1 MAIYKTAINKP
12 ITTGL
17 IFIAVI
23 ILGLF
28 SLSKLPIDQM
38 PEMDP
43 PYVTVMTTYAGAN
56 ASEIETNITKIIE
69 NSLNSVDGL
78 KNITSNSRDN
88 ISVVT
93 LEFEWGS
100 DIDEALND
108 IRSYVDLIYDNL
120 PDGVSRP
127 MILKLNSSAM
137 PILIYGFTADESY
150 SGMDRIL
157 EDNVVNVLNR
167 IDGIGNITVSGAPER
182 YVYID
187 LDPKQMDAYGLS
199 LEAVGNAISVNNLD
213 LASGTVKM
221 GKEQYQM
228 RVKGEYVESSEIA
241 DIVVATTPTGKQIFV
256 RDLATV
262 RDTIKDLSLDE
273 KINGKDGG
281 RLIITKQTGA
291 NTVAIAR
298 QVQKEM
304 KNIQKTL
311 PPDFETTL
319 IRDGSEEIINAINGL
334 SDSIF
339 YALLFVVLVVLV
351 FLGNWRSTIII
362 ALTIPISLV
371 TSFIYLLIADS
382 SLNIISLASLTVAI
396 GMVVDDAIVVLE
408 NISKHI
414 ERGESPREAAI
425 CATNEVWTS
434 VIATTLVL
442 VAVFVPLTMLSGMA
456 GILFKELGW
465 IITIVVCVS
474 TVAAITLIPMLSSIM
489 LKEKPFFL
497 SKIAEEEAKRKK
509 ERKTLTFDKTIGRVF
524 NAIDAA
530 YANILRWCLK
540 HKLVTLLIA
549 LAIFIA
555 SMAPFASGK
564 IGMDFMKAQDDGAI
578 SLSAELQR
586 GTRIEE
592 TLKTA
597 RKMEA
602 DIKEILGDDVIVI
615 STSAGSNDDAGFAA
629 LFNSTTNN
637 KISMSIRCTK
647 KYDREKSIFD
657 MQEELR
663 KKLAE
668 YPELVNF
675 QVSQGGMMG
684 GSNNTLQVE
693 IYGYDFDQ
701 TTAFTQELKRRVE
714 QNVKGARD
722 TKVSRDEDR
731 AELKIVFDK
740 QKLALHGLNGS
751 TVAMYVRNRI
761 NGMTAGYLKEDGEEY
776 NIVVRLK
783 EEYRSSI
790 TDIEELSIPTATGG
804 IIKLK
809 ELATIQEYWCPP
821 TIERK
826 NRQRYLTLTIMPYQT
841 SLGELAEGVQ
851 HEIDQMNIPAGVHV
865 ALAGNYEDQQ
875 KTSKDMVTLALLIM
889 MLVYIV
895 MASQFESFSKPF
907 IIMFAIP
914 FALSGVVLALV
925 ITGENLNMVGML
937 GIILLIGIVVKNG
950 IVLVDYINLMRE
962 RGVPLGEAIA
972 LSGKS
977 RLRPVMMTAFTTI
990 LGMIPMATS
999 KSEGSE
1005 LWTTLGIVVIGG
1017 LTVSTLVT
1025 LIVVPVLYGIFNRK
1039 GEQDKQAKLRKKFVF
1054 MSIDL
1059 NDNEKENTSESTTS
1073 ENQPEQEVPSN
1084 NNLNESENEK
1094 HIDSI

>member
-17 IFIAVI
+17 IFVAVI
-23 ILGLF
+23 VLGLF
-28 SLSKLPIDQM
+28 SLTRLPIDQM

-56 ASEIETNITKIIE
+56 ASDIETNITKLVE

-93 LEFEWGS
+93 LEFEWGA

-108 IRSYVDLIYDNL
+108 IRSYVDLLFDNL

-137 PILIYGFTADESY
+137 PIMVYGFTAKESY
-150 SGMDRIL
+150 SGLDRIL
-157 EDNVVNVLNR
+157 EDNVVNELNR

-187 LDPKQMDAYGLS
+187 LDPKQLDAYGIS
-199 LEAVGNAISVNNLD
+199 LEQVGQAISANNLD

-241 DIVVATTPTGKQIFV
+241 DIAVTTTYTGRQVFV

-273 KINGKDGG
+273 KINRHDGA
-281 RLIITKQTGA
+281 RIIISKQTGA
-291 NTVAIAR
+291 NTVQIAR
-298 QVQKEM
+298 EVKAEM
-304 KNIQKTL
+304 ERIQKTL
-311 PPDFETTL
+311 PPDIETTL
-319 IRDGSEEIINAINGL
+319 IRDGSTDIVNAINGL
-334 SDSIF
+334 TESIF

-351 FLGNWRSTIII
+351 FLGNWRATVIIS
-362 ALTIPISLV
+362 LTIPISLV
-371 TSFIYLLIADS
+371 TSFIYLLLADS

-414 ERGESPREAAI
+414 DRGENPREAAI

-442 VAVFVPLTMLSGMA
+442 VAVFVPLTMLPGMM
-456 GILFKELGW
+456 GIFMKEMGW

-474 TVAAITLIPMLSSIM
+474 TTAAITLIPMLSSKM
-489 LKEKPFFL
+489 LKERPFFF
-497 SKIAEEEAKRKK
+497 KKEEEEAYNRKK
-509 ERKTLTFDKTIGRVF
+509 EHSFYNRTVIRAF
-524 NAIDAA
+524 NAIEAA
-530 YANILRWCLK
+530 YANLLRWCLR
-540 HKLVTLLIA
+540 HKRVTLLIA
-549 LAIFIA
+549 LAFFVVTLIPLFTG
-555 SMAPFASGK
+555 S
-564 IGMDFMKAQDDGAI
+564 IGMDFMKEQDNGQIAI
-578 SLSAELQR
+578 TAELQR

-597 RKMEA
+597 RQME
-602 DIKEILGDDVIVI
+602 DDVYRILGDEVIVV
-615 STSAGSNDDAGFAA
+615 STTAGSNDDAGFAA

-637 KISMSIRCTK
+637 KISMNIRTTK
-647 KYDREKSIFD
+647 KYDRDITIFQ
-657 MQEELR
+657 MQEQLR
-663 KKLAE
+663 QCFAE
-668 YPELVNF
+668 YPELVTY
-675 QVSQGGMMG
+675 QVNQGGMGMG
-684 GSNNTLQVE
+684 GQNSLSVE
-693 IYGYDFDQ
+693 IYGYDFDI
-701 TTAFTQELKRRVE
+701 TTNFTQQLKKRVE
-714 QNVKGARD
+714 QNVPGARD

-731 AELKIVFDK
+731 AELKITFDK

-751 TVAMYVRNRI
+751 TVALYVRNRV
-761 NGMTAGYLKEDGEEY
+761 NGMSAGFLKEDGEEY
-776 NIVVRLK
+776 NIVVRLR

-790 TDIEELSIPTATGG
+790 SDIEQLSIPTPTGK
-804 IIKLK
+804 IIKLE
-809 ELATIQEYWCPP
+809 ELAKVEEYWCPP

-826 NRQRYLTLTIMPYQT
+826 NRQRYLTLTVMPYNT
-841 SLGELAEGVQ
+841 SLQELAQSVQ
-851 HEIDQMNIPAGVHV
+851 HELDQMEIPSDVHV
-865 ALAGNYEDQQ
+865 ALAGNYKDQQ
-875 KTSKDMVTLALLIM
+875 DSTRDMMMLGMLIL

-907 IIMFAIP
+907 IIMFSIP
-914 FALSGVVLALV
+914 FAISGVVLMMFF
-925 ITGENLNMVGML
+925 TGNNIDMVGLL
-937 GIILLIGIVVKNG
+937 GLILLIGIVVKNG

-962 RGVPLGEAIA
+962 RGIALNEAIA
-972 LSGKS
+972 LSGQS
-977 RLRPVMMTAFTTI
+977 RLRPVLMTAFTTI

-999 KSEGSE
+999 TSEGSE
-1005 LWTTLGIVVIGG
+1005 IWTTMGLVVIGG
-1017 LTVSTLVT
+1017 LTVSTFVT
-1025 LIVVPVLYGIFNRK
+1025 LIVVPVLYGVFNRRGDIEK
-1039 GEQDKQAKLRKKFVF
+1039 KERERRKFVF
-1054 MSIDL
+1054 MNI
-1059 NDNEKENTSESTTS
+1059 
-1073 ENQPEQEVPSN
+1073 
-1084 NNLNESENEK
+1084 NLNEE
-1094 HIDSI
+1094 

>member
-17 IFIAVI
+17 IFVAVI
-23 ILGLF
+23 VLGLF
-28 SLSKLPIDQM
+28 SLSRLPIDQM

-56 ASEIETNITKIIE
+56 ASEIETNITKLVE

-78 KNITSNSRDN
+78 KNITSTSKDN
-88 ISVVT
+88 ISVVS

-108 IRSYVDLIYDNL
+108 IRSYVDLLYDNL

-137 PILIYGFTADESY
+137 PIMVYGITADESY
-150 SGMDRIL
+150 PGLDRIL
-157 EDNVVNVLNR
+157 EDNVTNVLNR
-167 IDGIGNITVSGAPER
+167 VDGIGNITVSGAPER

-187 LDPKQMDAYGLS
+187 LDPKQLDAYGIP
-199 LEAVGNAISVNNLD
+199 LELVGQAISGNNLD

-241 DIVVATTPTGKQIFV
+241 DIVVTTTMTGKQVFV

-273 KINGKDGG
+273 KINGKDGA

-291 NTVAIAR
+291 NTVAITREVRALLDD
-298 QVQKEM
+298 
-304 KNIQKTL
+304 IQKTL
-311 PPDFETTL
+311 PPDIKITN
-319 IRDGSEEIINAINGL
+319 IRDSSEEIVNAINGL
-334 SDSIF
+334 TESIF

-351 FLGNWRSTIII
+351 FLGNWRSTVII

-371 TSFIYLLIADS
+371 TSFIYLLLADS

-408 NISKHI
+408 NITKHI
-414 ERGESPREAAI
+414 ERGENPREAAI

-442 VAVFVPLTMLSGMA
+442 VAVFVPLTMLPGMM
-456 GILFKELGW
+456 GIFMKELGW
-465 IITIVVCVS
+465 IVTIVVCVS
-474 TVAAITLIPMLSSIM
+474 TTAAITLIPMLSSKM
-489 LKEKPFFL
+489 LKERPFFF
-497 SKIAEEEAKRKK
+497 KK
-509 ERKTLTFDKTIGRVF
+509 EDQETYERKQERRLWNRTFNHAF
-524 NAIDAA
+524 NAVEAW
-530 YANILRWCLK
+530 YANVLRWCLG
-540 HKLVTLLIA
+540 HKRVTLL
-549 LAIFIA
+549 LAFAFFVVSLIPIF
-555 SMAPFASGK
+555 MGK
-564 IGMDFMKAQDDGAI
+564 VGMDFMKEQDNGRMSI
-578 SLSAELQR
+578 SAELQR

-597 RKMEA
+597 RQMEE
-602 DIKEILGDDVIVI
+602 DVYRLLGDDVLGI
-615 STSAGSNDDAGFAA
+615 STSAGSNDDAGMAA

-637 KISMSIRCTK
+637 KISMTVRCTK
-647 KYDREKSIFD
+647 KYERDRTIFE
-657 MQEELR
+657 MQEILR
-663 KKLAE
+663 KCFAE
-668 YPELVNF
+668 YPEIVTYQVN
-675 QVSQGGMMG
+675 QGGGMGG
-684 GSNNTLQVE
+684 GSNNSLSVE

-701 TTAFTQELKRRVE
+701 TTAFTQELKYRVE

-731 AELKIVFDK
+731 AELKITFDK

-751 TVAMYVRNRI
+751 TVALYVRNRV
-761 NGMTAGYLKEDGEEY
+761 NGMAAGFLKEDGEEY

-790 TDIEELSIPTATGG
+790 TDIEQLSIPTATGQ

-809 ELATIQEYWCPP
+809 ELAKVEEYWCPP

-826 NRQRYLTLTIMPYQT
+826 NRQRYLTLTVMPYKT
-841 SLGELAEGVQ
+841 SLRDLAMGVQ
-851 HEIDQMNIPAGVHV
+851 HELDQMNIPAEIHV
-865 ALAGNYEDQQ
+865 ALAGNYKDQQ
-875 KTSKDMVTLALLIM
+875 DSTRDMMMLGALIL

-907 IIMFAIP
+907 IIMFSIP
-914 FALSGVVLALV
+914 FAISGVALMMFF
-925 ITGENLNMVGML
+925 TGQNIDMIGML
-937 GIILLIGIVVKNG
+937 GLVLLIGIVVKNG

-962 RGVPLGEAIA
+962 RGIALYEAIA
-972 LSGKS
+972 LSGQS
-977 RLRPVMMTAFTTI
+977 RLRPVLMTAFTTI

-999 KSEGSE
+999 TSEGSE
-1005 LWTTLGIVVIGG
+1005 MWTTMGLVVIGG
-1017 LTVSTLVT
+1017 LTVSTFVT
-1025 LIVVPVLYGIFNRK
+1025 LIVVPVLYGIFNRR
-1039 GEQDKQAKLRKKFVF
+1039 GEVEKKERERKKFVF
-1054 MSIDL
+1054 MNIDL
-1059 NDNEKENTSESTTS
+1059 NEK
-1073 ENQPEQEVPSN
+1073 
-1084 NNLNESENEK
+1084 
-1094 HIDSI
+1094 

>member
-17 IFIAVI
+17 VFVAVI
-23 ILGLF
+23 VLGLF
-28 SLSKLPIDQM
+28 SLTRLPIDQM

-56 ASEIETNITKIIE
+56 ASDIETNITKIVE

-78 KNITSNSRDN
+78 KNITSTSKDN

-100 DIDEALND
+100 NLDEALND
-108 IRSYVDLIYDNL
+108 IRSYVDLLYDNL

-137 PILIYGFTADESY
+137 PIMVYGFTAKESY
-150 SGMDRIL
+150 SGLDRIM
-157 EDNVVNVLNR
+157 EDNVVNELNR
-167 IDGIGNITVSGAPER
+167 IDGIGNITVSGAPQR

-187 LDPKQMDAYGLS
+187 LDPKQLDAYGLS
-199 LEAVGNAISVNNLD
+199 LEVVGNAISANNLD

-241 DIVVATTPTGKQIFV
+241 DIVVATMPNGRQVFV

-273 KINGKDGG
+273 KINSKDGA
-281 RLIITKQTGA
+281 RLIISKQTGA
-291 NTVAIAR
+291 NTVQIANEVR
-298 QVQKEM
+298 AEM
-304 KNIQKTL
+304 ERIQKTL
-311 PPDFETTL
+311 PPDIEITN
-319 IRDGSEEIINAINGL
+319 IRDGSEEIVNAINGL
-334 SDSIF
+334 TESIF
-339 YALLFVVLVVLV
+339 YALLFVILVVLV
-351 FLGNWRSTIII
+351 FLGNWRSTLVI

-371 TSFIYLLIADS
+371 TAFIYLLLADS

-408 NISKHI
+408 NITKHI
-414 ERGESPREAAI
+414 ERGENPREAAI

-442 VAVFVPLTMLSGMA
+442 VAVFVPLTMLPGMM
-456 GILFKELGW
+456 GIFMKELGW
-465 IITIVVCVS
+465 IVTIVVCVS
-474 TVAAITLIPMLSSIM
+474 TTAAITLIPMLSSKI

-497 SKIAEEEAKRKK
+497 TQEAREEA
-509 ERKTLTFDKTIGRVF
+509 ERKQAAKKITFEKTFGRMF
-524 NAIDAA
+524 NAIEAG
-530 YANILRWCLK
+530 YANLLRWCLG
-540 HKLVTLLIA
+540 HKRITLLLALAFFIVTLLPV
-549 LAIFIA
+549 
-555 SMAPFASGK
+555 MTGK
-564 IGMDFMKAQDDGAI
+564 IGMDFMKEQDNGRI
-578 SLSAELQR
+578 SVTAELQR

-597 RKMEA
+597 RHMEE
-602 DIKEILGDDVIVI
+602 DIRRILGDDVVAI

-637 KISMSIRCTK
+637 KISMTVRCTK
-647 KYDREKSIFD
+647 KYDRDITIFQ
-657 MQEELR
+657 MQEMLR
-663 KKLAE
+663 QCFAE
-668 YPELVNF
+668 YPEIVTYQVN
-675 QVSQGGMMG
+675 QGGGMGG
-684 GSNNTLQVE
+684 GSNNSLSVE

-701 TTAFTQELKRRVE
+701 TTRFTQELKKRVE
-714 QNVKGARD
+714 QNVPGARD

-731 AELKIVFDK
+731 AELKISFDK

-751 TVAMYVRNRI
+751 TVAMYVRNRV
-761 NGMTAGYLKEDGEEY
+761 NGMAAGYLKEDGNEY
-776 NIVVRLK
+776 NIVVRLR

-790 TDIEELSIPTATGG
+790 SDIEQLSIPTATGQ
-804 IIKLK
+804 IIKLS
-809 ELATIQEYWCPP
+809 ELGTVEEYWCPP

-826 NRQRYLTLTIMPYQT
+826 NRQRYLTLTVMPYNT
-841 SLGELAEGVQ
+841 SLQELAQNVQ
-851 HEIDQMNIPAGVHV
+851 KEIDLMAIPADIHV
-865 ALAGNYEDQQ
+865 DLAGNYKDQQ
-875 KTSKDMVTLALLIM
+875 DSSRDMLLLGVLIL

-907 IIMFAIP
+907 IIMFSIP
-914 FALSGVVLALV
+914 FAISGVVLMMFFTGQNLDMIGAL
-925 ITGENLNMVGML
+925 GL
-937 GIILLIGIVVKNG
+937 ILLVGIVVKNG

-962 RGVPLGEAIA
+962 RDVPLYEAIA
-972 LSGKS
+972 LSGQS

-999 KSEGSE
+999 TSEGSE
-1005 LWTTLGIVVIGG
+1005 MWTTMGLVVIGG
-1017 LTVSTLVT
+1017 LTVSTFVT
-1025 LIVVPVLYGIFNRK
+1025 LLVVPTLYGVFNRRGDIEK
-1039 GEQDKQAKLRKKFVF
+1039 KEKERRKFVF
-1054 MSIDL
+1054 MNIKLD
-1059 NDNEKENTSESTTS
+1059 
-1073 ENQPEQEVPSN
+1073 
-1084 NNLNESENEK
+1084 
-1094 HIDSI
+1094 

>member
-17 IFIAVI
+17 IFVAVI
-23 ILGLF
+23 VLGLF
-28 SLSKLPIDQM
+28 SLTRLPIDQM

-56 ASEIETNITKIIE
+56 ASDIETNITKLVE

-93 LEFEWGS
+93 LEFEWGA

-108 IRSYVDLIYDNL
+108 IRSYVDLLFDNL

-137 PILIYGFTADESY
+137 PIMVYGFTAKESY
-150 SGMDRIL
+150 SGLDRIL
-157 EDNVVNVLNR
+157 EDNVVNELNR

-187 LDPKQMDAYGLS
+187 LDPKQLDAYGIS
-199 LEAVGNAISVNNLD
+199 LEQVGQAISANNLD

-241 DIVVATTPTGKQIFV
+241 DIAVTTTYTGRQVFV

-273 KINGKDGG
+273 KINRHDGA
-281 RLIITKQTGA
+281 RIIISKQTGA
-291 NTVAIAR
+291 NTVQIAR
-298 QVQKEM
+298 EVKAEM
-304 KNIQKTL
+304 ERIQKTL
-311 PPDFETTL
+311 PPDIETTL
-319 IRDGSEEIINAINGL
+319 IRDGSSDIVNAINGL
-334 SDSIF
+334 TESIF

-351 FLGNWRSTIII
+351 FLGNWRATVII

-371 TSFIYLLIADS
+371 TSFIYLLLADS

-414 ERGESPREAAI
+414 DRGENPREAAI

-442 VAVFVPLTMLSGMA
+442 VAVFVPLTMLPGMM
-456 GILFKELGW
+456 GIFMKEMGW

-474 TVAAITLIPMLSSIM
+474 TTAAITLIPMLSSKM
-489 LKEKPFFL
+489 LKERPFFF
-497 SKIAEEEAKRKK
+497 KKEEEEAYQQKK
-509 ERKTLTFDKTIGRVF
+509 EHSLYNRTVIRAF
-524 NAIDAA
+524 NAIDGA
-530 YANILRWCLK
+530 YANLLRWCLR
-540 HKLVTLLIA
+540 HKRVTLLIA
-549 LAIFIA
+549 LAFFVVTLLP
-555 SMAPFASGK
+555 MFMGK
-564 IGMDFMKAQDDGAI
+564 IGMDFMKEQDNGQI
-578 SLSAELQR
+578 SITAELQR

-597 RKMEA
+597 RQME
-602 DIKEILGDDVIVI
+602 DDVYRILGDEVIVV
-615 STSAGSNDDAGFAA
+615 STTAGSNDDAGFAA

-637 KISMSIRCTK
+637 KISMTIRTTK
-647 KYDREKSIFD
+647 KYDRDITIFQ
-657 MQEELR
+657 MQEQLR
-663 KKLAE
+663 QCFAE
-668 YPELVNF
+668 YPELVNY
-675 QVSQGGMMG
+675 QVSQGGMGMG
-684 GSNNTLQVE
+684 GQNSLSVE
-693 IYGYDFDQ
+693 IYGYDFDI
-701 TTAFTQELKRRVE
+701 TTNFTQQLKKRVE
-714 QNVKGARD
+714 QNVPGARD

-731 AELKIVFDK
+731 AELKITFDK

-751 TVAMYVRNRI
+751 TVALYVRNRV
-761 NGMTAGYLKEDGEEY
+761 NGMSAGFLKEDGEEY
-776 NIVVRLK
+776 NIVVRLR

-790 TDIEELSIPTATGG
+790 SDIEQLSIPTPTGK
-804 IIKLK
+804 IIKLE
-809 ELATIQEYWCPP
+809 ELAKVEEYWCPP

-826 NRQRYLTLTIMPYQT
+826 NRQRYLTLTVMPYNT
-841 SLGELAEGVQ
+841 SLQELAQSVQ
-851 HEIDQMNIPAGVHV
+851 HELDQMEIPSDVHV
-865 ALAGNYEDQQ
+865 ALAGNYKDQQ
-875 KTSKDMVTLALLIM
+875 DSTRDMMMLGMLIL

-907 IIMFAIP
+907 IIMFSIP
-914 FALSGVVLALV
+914 FAISGVVLMMFF
-925 ITGENLNMVGML
+925 TGNNIDMVGLL
-937 GIILLIGIVVKNG
+937 GLILLIGIVVKNG

-962 RGVPLGEAIA
+962 RGIALNEAIA
-972 LSGKS
+972 LSGQS
-977 RLRPVMMTAFTTI
+977 RLRPVLMTAFTTI

-999 KSEGSE
+999 TSEGSE
-1005 LWTTLGIVVIGG
+1005 IWTTMGLVVIGG
-1017 LTVSTLVT
+1017 LTVSTFVT
-1025 LIVVPVLYGIFNRK
+1025 LIVVPVLYGVFNRRGDIEK
-1039 GEQDKQAKLRKKFVF
+1039 KERERRKFVF
-1054 MSIDL
+1054 MNI
-1059 NDNEKENTSESTTS
+1059 
-1073 ENQPEQEVPSN
+1073 
-1084 NNLNESENEK
+1084 NLNEE
-1094 HIDSI
+1094 

>member
-17 IFIAVI
+17 VFVAVI
-23 ILGLF
+23 VLGLF
-28 SLSKLPIDQM
+28 SLSRLPIDQM

-56 ASEIETNITKIIE
+56 ASEIETNITKLVE

-88 ISVVT
+88 ISVVS

-108 IRSYVDLIYDNL
+108 IRSYVDLLYDNL

-137 PILIYGFTADESY
+137 PIMVYGFTAEESY
-150 SGMDRIL
+150 SGLDRIL

-167 IDGIGNITVSGAPER
+167 VDGIGNITVSGAPER

-187 LDPKQMDAYGLS
+187 LDPKQLDAYGIP
-199 LEAVGNAISVNNLD
+199 LELVGNAISANNLD

-241 DIVVATTPTGKQIFV
+241 DIVVTTTYTGKQIFV

-273 KINGKDGG
+273 KINGHDGA

-298 QVQKEM
+298 EVRAEM
-304 KNIQKTL
+304 EHIMKTM
-311 PPDFETTL
+311 PPDIKVTN
-319 IRDGSEEIINAINGL
+319 IRDGSEEIVNAINGL
-334 SDSIF
+334 TESIF
-339 YALLFVVLVVLV
+339 YALLFVVLVVLL
-351 FLGNWRSTIII
+351 FLGNWRSTVII

-371 TSFIYLLIADS
+371 TSFIYLLLVGS

-408 NISKHI
+408 NITKHI
-414 ERGESPREAAI
+414 ERGENPREAAI

-442 VAVFVPLTMLSGMA
+442 VAVFVPLTMLPGMM
-456 GILFKELGW
+456 GIFMKELGW
-465 IITIVVCVS
+465 IVTIVVCVS
-474 TVAAITLIPMLSSIM
+474 TTAAITLIPMLSSRI
-489 LKEKPFFL
+489 LKERPFFF
-497 SKIAEEEAKRKK
+497 KKEDEEAYNRKR
-509 ERKTLTFDKTIGRVF
+509 EHNLYNRTVARAF
-524 NAIDAA
+524 NTVDRA
-530 YANILRWCLK
+530 YANLLRWCLR
-540 HKLVTLLIA
+540 HKRVTLLIA
-549 LAIFIA
+549 LAFFVV
-555 SMAPFASGK
+555 SLLPFLSGK
-564 IGMDFMKAQDDGAI
+564 IGMDFMKEQDNGRI
-578 SLSAELQR
+578 SISAELQR

-597 RKMEA
+597 RRMED
-602 DIKEILGDDVIVI
+602 DIYRILGDDVIVVA
-615 STSAGSNDDAGFAA
+615 TSAGSNDDAGVSA

-637 KISMSIRCTK
+637 KISISVRCTK
-647 KYDREKSIFD
+647 KYEREKTIFQ

-663 KKLAE
+663 RCYAE

-675 QVSQGGMMG
+675 QVNQGGGMGG
-684 GSNNTLQVE
+684 GSNNSLSVE

-701 TTAFTQELKRRVE
+701 TTAFTNELKRRVE
-714 QNVKGARD
+714 ENVRGARD
-722 TKVSRDEDR
+722 TKISRDEDR
-731 AELKIVFDK
+731 AELKITLDK
-740 QKLALHGLNGS
+740 QKLALHGLNES
-751 TVAMYVRNRI
+751 TVALYVRNRV
-761 NGMTAGYLKEDGEEY
+761 NGMLAGYLKEDGEEY
-776 NIVVRLK
+776 NIVVRLR
-783 EEYRSSI
+783 EEYRDAIS
-790 TDIEELSIPTATGG
+790 DIEQLSIPTATGG
-804 IIKLK
+804 IVKLE
-809 ELATIQEYWCPP
+809 ELAKVEEYWCPP

-826 NRQRYLTLTIMPYQT
+826 NRQRYLTLTVMPYKT
-841 SLGELAEGVQ
+841 SLQELAMGVQ
-851 HEIDQMNIPAGVHV
+851 NELDQMNIPSEIHV
-865 ALAGNYEDQQ
+865 ALAGNYKDQQ
-875 KTSKDMVTLALLIM
+875 DSTRDMMMLGALIL

-907 IIMFAIP
+907 IIMFSIP
-914 FALSGVVLALV
+914 FAISGVSLMMFFTGQNIDMIGLLGLV
-925 ITGENLNMVGML
+925 
-937 GIILLIGIVVKNG
+937 LLIGIVVKNG

-962 RGVPLGEAIA
+962 RGIALNEAIA
-972 LSGKS
+972 ISGQS
-977 RLRPVMMTAFTTI
+977 RIRPVLMTAFTTI

-999 KSEGSE
+999 TSEGSE
-1005 LWTTLGIVVIGG
+1005 MWTTMGLVVIGG
-1017 LTVSTLVT
+1017 LTVSTFVT
-1025 LIVVPVLYGIFNRK
+1025 LIVVPVLYGVFNRRGDIEK
-1039 GEQDKQAKLRKKFVF
+1039 KEKERKKFVF
-1054 MSIDL
+1054 MKINLD
-1059 NDNEKENTSESTTS
+1059 
-1073 ENQPEQEVPSN
+1073 EQ
-1084 NNLNESENEK
+1084 
-1094 HIDSI
+1094 

>member
-17 IFIAVI
+17 VFVAVI

-28 SLSKLPIDQM
+28 SLTRLPIDQM

-78 KNITSNSRDN
+78 KNITSTSKDN

-93 LEFEWGS
+93 LEFEWGEN
-100 DIDEALND
+100 IDEALND
-108 IRSYVDLIYDNL
+108 IRSYVDLLYDNL

-137 PILIYGFTADESY
+137 PILIYGFTAKESY
-150 SGMDRIL
+150 SGLDRIL
-157 EDNVVNVLNR
+157 EDNVTNVLNR

-182 YVYID
+182 YIYID
-187 LDPKQMDAYGLS
+187 LDPKQIDAYGLS
-199 LEAVGNAISVNNLD
+199 LEAVGNAISANNLD

-241 DIVVATTPTGKQIFV
+241 NIVVATTPTGKQIFV

-273 KINGKDGG
+273 KINAQEGA

-291 NTVAIAR
+291 NTVQIANEVR
-298 QVQKEM
+298 AKMAE
-304 KNIQKTL
+304 IQKTL
-311 PPDFETTL
+311 PPDIETTL
-319 IRDGSEEIINAINGL
+319 IRDGSEEIVNAINGL
-334 SDSIF
+334 SESIF
-339 YALLFVVLVVLV
+339 YALLFVILIVLI
-351 FLGNWRSTIII
+351 FLGNWRSTVIIG
-362 ALTIPISLV
+362 LTIPISLV

-408 NISKHI
+408 NITKHI
-414 ERGESPREAAI
+414 ERGENPREAAI

-442 VAVFVPLTMLSGMA
+442 VAVFVPLTMLPGMM
-456 GILFKELGW
+456 GIFMKELGW
-465 IITIVVCVS
+465 IVTIVVCVS
-474 TVAAITLIPMLSSIM
+474 TTAAITLIPMLSSKM
-489 LKEKPFFL
+489 LRERPFFF
-497 SKIAEEEAKRKK
+497 KKEDEEEY
-509 ERKTLTFDKTIGRVF
+509 ERKRERKLYNRTISRAF
-524 NAIDAA
+524 NAIDDA
-530 YANILRWCLK
+530 YSNLLRWCLR
-540 HKLVTLLIA
+540 HKRITLLIA
-549 LAIFIA
+549 LAFFIV
-555 SMAPFASGK
+555 SIIPMATGK
-564 IGMDFMKAQDDGAI
+564 IGMDFMKEQDNGSI
-578 SLSAELQR
+578 SVSAELQR

-597 RKMEA
+597 RKMEE
-602 DIKEILGDDVIVI
+602 DIYRILGEDVLVV

-637 KISMSIRCTK
+637 KISMTVRCTK
-647 KYDREKSIFD
+647 KYDRDRTIFQ
-657 MQEELR
+657 MQEQLR
-663 KKLAE
+663 RCFAE
-668 YPELVNF
+668 YPEIVTYQVN
-675 QVSQGGMMG
+675 QGGMMG
-684 GSNNTLQVE
+684 SGSNNSLSIEV
-693 IYGYDFDQ
+693 YGYDFDQ
-701 TTAFTQELKRRVE
+701 TTAFTQDLRRRITD
-714 QNVKGARD
+714 NVKGARD
-722 TKVSRDEDR
+722 TKISRDEDR
-731 AELKIVFDK
+731 AELKIEFDK

-751 TVAMYVRNRI
+751 TVALYVRNRV
-761 NGMTAGYLKEDGEEY
+761 NGLAAGYLKEDGEEY

-790 TDIEELSIPTATGG
+790 SDIEELSIPTVTGKV
-804 IIKLK
+804 IKLK
-809 ELATIQEYWCPP
+809 EVASISEYWCPP

-826 NRQRYLTLTIMPYQT
+826 NRQRYLTLTVMPYNT
-841 SLGELAEGVQ
+841 SLQELAQSVQ
-851 HEIDQMNIPAGVHV
+851 KELDQMEIPSEIHV
-865 ALAGNYEDQQ
+865 DLAGNYKDQQ
-875 KTSKDMVTLALLIM
+875 DSSRDMLLLGILIII
-889 MLVYIV
+889 LVYIV

-907 IIMFAIP
+907 IIMFSIP
-914 FALSGVVLALV
+914 FALSGVILMMLFTGQNLDMIGAL
-925 ITGENLNMVGML
+925 GL
-937 GIILLIGIVVKNG
+937 ILLIGIVVKNG

-962 RGVPLGEAIA
+962 RGIDLYEAIA

-977 RLRPVMMTAFTTI
+977 RLRPVLMTAFTTI

-999 KSEGSE
+999 NSEGSE
-1005 LWTTLGIVVIGG
+1005 MWTTMGLVVIGG
-1017 LTVSTLVT
+1017 LTVSTFVT

-1039 GEQDKQAKLRKKFVF
+1039 GEIEKKEKERKKFIF
-1054 MSIDL
+1054 MNINLD
-1059 NDNEKENTSESTTS
+1059 
-1073 ENQPEQEVPSN
+1073 EQ
-1084 NNLNESENEK
+1084 
-1094 HIDSI
+1094 

>member
-17 IFIAVI
+17 IFVAVI
-23 ILGLF
+23 VLGLF
-28 SLSKLPIDQM
+28 SLTRLPIDQM

-56 ASEIETNITKIIE
+56 ASDIETNITKLVE

-93 LEFEWGS
+93 LEFEWGA

-108 IRSYVDLIYDNL
+108 IRSYVDLLFDNL

-137 PILIYGFTADESY
+137 PIMVYGFTAKESY
-150 SGMDRIL
+150 SGLDRIL
-157 EDNVVNVLNR
+157 EDNVVNELNR

-187 LDPKQMDAYGLS
+187 LDPKQLDAYGIS
-199 LEAVGNAISVNNLD
+199 LEQVGQAISANNLD

-241 DIVVATTPTGKQIFV
+241 DIAVTTTYTGRQVFV

-273 KINGKDGG
+273 KINRHDGA
-281 RLIITKQTGA
+281 RIIISKQTGA
-291 NTVAIAR
+291 NTVQIAR
-298 QVQKEM
+298 EVKAEM
-304 KNIQKTL
+304 ERIQKTL
-311 PPDFETTL
+311 PPDIETTL
-319 IRDGSEEIINAINGL
+319 IRDGSTDIVNAINGL
-334 SDSIF
+334 TESIF

-351 FLGNWRSTIII
+351 FLGNWRATVII

-371 TSFIYLLIADS
+371 TSFIYLLLADS

-414 ERGESPREAAI
+414 NRGENPREAAI

-442 VAVFVPLTMLSGMA
+442 VAVFVPLTMLPGMM
-456 GILFKELGW
+456 GIFMKEMGW

-474 TVAAITLIPMLSSIM
+474 TTAAITLIPMLSSKM
-489 LKEKPFFL
+489 LKERPFFF
-497 SKIAEEEAKRKK
+497 KKEDEEAYQQKK
-509 ERKTLTFDKTIGRVF
+509 ERSFYNRTVIRAF
-524 NAIDAA
+524 NAIDGA
-530 YANILRWCLK
+530 YANLLRWCLR
-540 HKLVTLLIA
+540 HKRVTLLIA
-549 LAIFIA
+549 LAFFVVTLIPLFTG
-555 SMAPFASGK
+555 S
-564 IGMDFMKAQDDGAI
+564 IGMDFMKEQDNGQI
-578 SLSAELQR
+578 SITAELQR

-597 RKMEA
+597 RQME
-602 DIKEILGDDVIVI
+602 DDVYRILGDEVIVV
-615 STSAGSNDDAGFAA
+615 STTAGSNDDAGFAA

-637 KISMSIRCTK
+637 KISMNIRTTK
-647 KYDREKSIFD
+647 KYDRDITIFQ
-657 MQEELR
+657 MQEQLR
-663 KKLAE
+663 QCFAE
-668 YPELVNF
+668 YPELVNY
-675 QVSQGGMMG
+675 QVNQGGMGMG
-684 GSNNTLQVE
+684 GQNSLSVE
-693 IYGYDFDQ
+693 IYGYDFDI
-701 TTAFTQELKRRVE
+701 TTNFTQQLKKRVE
-714 QNVKGARD
+714 QNVPGARD

-731 AELKIVFDK
+731 AELKITFDK

-751 TVAMYVRNRI
+751 TVALYVRNRV
-761 NGMTAGYLKEDGEEY
+761 NGMSAGFLKEDGEEY
-776 NIVVRLK
+776 NIVVRLR

-790 TDIEELSIPTATGG
+790 SDIEQLSIPTPTGK
-804 IIKLK
+804 IIKLE
-809 ELATIQEYWCPP
+809 ELAKVEEYWCPP

-826 NRQRYLTLTIMPYQT
+826 NRQRYLTLTVMPYNT
-841 SLGELAEGVQ
+841 SLQELAQSVQ
-851 HEIDQMNIPAGVHV
+851 HELDQMEIPSDVHV
-865 ALAGNYEDQQ
+865 ALAGNYKDQQ
-875 KTSKDMVTLALLIM
+875 DSTRDMMMLGMLIL

-907 IIMFAIP
+907 IIMFSIP
-914 FALSGVVLALV
+914 FAISGVVLMMFF
-925 ITGENLNMVGML
+925 TGNNIDMVGLL
-937 GIILLIGIVVKNG
+937 GLILLIGIVVKNG

-962 RGVPLGEAIA
+962 RGIALNEAIA
-972 LSGKS
+972 LSGQS
-977 RLRPVMMTAFTTI
+977 RLRPVLMTAFTTI

-999 KSEGSE
+999 TSEGSE
-1005 LWTTLGIVVIGG
+1005 IWTTMGLVVIGG
-1017 LTVSTLVT
+1017 LTVSTFVT
-1025 LIVVPVLYGIFNRK
+1025 LIVVPVLYGVFNRRGDIEK
-1039 GEQDKQAKLRKKFVF
+1039 KERERRKFVF
-1054 MSIDL
+1054 MNI
-1059 NDNEKENTSESTTS
+1059 
-1073 ENQPEQEVPSN
+1073 
-1084 NNLNESENEK
+1084 NLNEE
-1094 HIDSI
+1094 

>member
-17 IFIAVI
+17 IFVAVI
-23 ILGLF
+23 VLGLF
-28 SLSKLPIDQM
+28 SLTRLPIDQM

-56 ASEIETNITKIIE
+56 ASDIETNITKLVE

-93 LEFEWGS
+93 LEFEWGA

-108 IRSYVDLIYDNL
+108 IRSYVDLLFDNL

-137 PILIYGFTADESY
+137 PIMVYGFTAKESY
-150 SGMDRIL
+150 SGLDRIL
-157 EDNVVNVLNR
+157 EDNVVNELNR

-187 LDPKQMDAYGLS
+187 LDPKQLDAYGIS
-199 LEAVGNAISVNNLD
+199 LEQVGQAISANNLD

-241 DIVVATTPTGKQIFV
+241 DIAVTTTYTGRQVFV

-273 KINGKDGG
+273 KINRHDGA
-281 RLIITKQTGA
+281 RIIISKQTGA
-291 NTVAIAR
+291 NTVQIAR
-298 QVQKEM
+298 EVKAEM
-304 KNIQKTL
+304 ERIQKTL
-311 PPDFETTL
+311 PPDIETTL
-319 IRDGSEEIINAINGL
+319 IRDGSTDIVNAINGL
-334 SDSIF
+334 TESIF

-351 FLGNWRSTIII
+351 FLGNWRATVIIS
-362 ALTIPISLV
+362 LTIPISLV
-371 TSFIYLLIADS
+371 TSFIYLLLADS

-414 ERGESPREAAI
+414 DRGENPREAAI

-442 VAVFVPLTMLSGMA
+442 VAVFVPLTMLPGMM
-456 GILFKELGW
+456 GIFMKEMGW

-474 TVAAITLIPMLSSIM
+474 TTAAITLIPMLSSKM
-489 LKEKPFFL
+489 LKERPFFF
-497 SKIAEEEAKRKK
+497 KKEEEEAYNRKK
-509 ERKTLTFDKTIGRVF
+509 ERSFYNRTVIRAF
-524 NAIDAA
+524 NAIDGA
-530 YANILRWCLK
+530 YANLLRWCLR
-540 HKLVTLLIA
+540 HKRVTLLIA
-549 LAIFIA
+549 LAFFVVTLIPLFTG
-555 SMAPFASGK
+555 S
-564 IGMDFMKAQDDGAI
+564 IGMDFMKEQDNGQI
-578 SLSAELQR
+578 SITAELQR

-597 RKMEA
+597 RQME
-602 DIKEILGDDVIVI
+602 DDVYRILGDEVIVV
-615 STSAGSNDDAGFAA
+615 STTAGSNDDAGFAA

-637 KISMSIRCTK
+637 KISMNIRTTK
-647 KYDREKSIFD
+647 KYDRDITIFQ
-657 MQEELR
+657 MQEQLR
-663 KKLAE
+663 QCFAE
-668 YPELVNF
+668 YPELVNY
-675 QVSQGGMMG
+675 QVSQGGMGMG
-684 GSNNTLQVE
+684 GQNSLSVE
-693 IYGYDFDQ
+693 IYGYDFDI
-701 TTAFTQELKRRVE
+701 TTNFTQQLKKRVE
-714 QNVKGARD
+714 QNVPGARD

-731 AELKIVFDK
+731 AELKITFDK

-751 TVAMYVRNRI
+751 TVALYVRNRV
-761 NGMTAGYLKEDGEEY
+761 NGMSAGFLKEDGEEY
-776 NIVVRLK
+776 NIVVRLR

-790 TDIEELSIPTATGG
+790 SDIEQLSIPTPTGK
-804 IIKLK
+804 IIKLE
-809 ELATIQEYWCPP
+809 ELAKVEEYWCPP

-826 NRQRYLTLTIMPYQT
+826 NRQRYLTLTVMPYNT
-841 SLGELAEGVQ
+841 SLQELAQSVQ
-851 HEIDQMNIPAGVHV
+851 HELDQMEIPSDVHV
-865 ALAGNYEDQQ
+865 ALAGNYKDQQ
-875 KTSKDMVTLALLIM
+875 DSTRDMMMLGMLIL

-907 IIMFAIP
+907 IIMFSIP
-914 FALSGVVLALV
+914 FAISGVVLMMFF
-925 ITGENLNMVGML
+925 TGNNIDMVGLL
-937 GIILLIGIVVKNG
+937 GLILLIGIVVKNG

-962 RGVPLGEAIA
+962 RGIALNEAIA
-972 LSGKS
+972 LSGQS
-977 RLRPVMMTAFTTI
+977 RLRPVLMTAFTTI

-999 KSEGSE
+999 TSEGSE
-1005 LWTTLGIVVIGG
+1005 IWTTMGLVVIGG
-1017 LTVSTLVT
+1017 LTVSTFVT
-1025 LIVVPVLYGIFNRK
+1025 LIVVPVLYGVFNRRGDIEK
-1039 GEQDKQAKLRKKFVF
+1039 KERERRKFVF
-1054 MSIDL
+1054 MNIDL
-1059 NDNEKENTSESTTS
+1059 NEK
-1073 ENQPEQEVPSN
+1073 
-1084 NNLNESENEK
+1084 
-1094 HIDSI
+1094 

>member
-17 IFIAVI
+17 VFVAVI
-23 ILGLF
+23 VLGLF
-28 SLSKLPIDQM
+28 SLMRLPIDQM

-56 ASEIETNITKIIE
+56 ASDIETNITKLVE

-93 LEFEWGS
+93 LEFEWGA

-108 IRSYVDLIYDNL
+108 IRSYVDLLFDNL

-137 PILIYGFTADESY
+137 PIMIYGFTAKESY
-150 SGMDRIL
+150 SGLDRIL
-157 EDNVVNVLNR
+157 EDNVVNELNR

-187 LDPKQMDAYGLS
+187 LDPKQLDAYGIS
-199 LEAVGNAISVNNLD
+199 LEQVGQAISANNLD

-241 DIVVATTPTGKQIFV
+241 DIAVSTTLTGKQVFV

-273 KINGKDGG
+273 KINGHDGA
-281 RLIITKQTGA
+281 RIIISKQTGA
-291 NTVAIAR
+291 NTVQIAR
-298 QVQKEM
+298 QVKAEM
-304 KNIQKTL
+304 ERIQKTL
-311 PPDFETTL
+311 PPDIETTL
-319 IRDGSEEIINAINGL
+319 IRDGSSDIVNAINGL
-334 SDSIF
+334 TESIF

-351 FLGNWRSTIII
+351 FLGNWRATVII

-371 TSFIYLLIADS
+371 TSFIYLLLADS

-414 ERGESPREAAI
+414 DRGENPREAAI

-442 VAVFVPLTMLSGMA
+442 VAVFVPLTMLPGMM
-456 GILFKELGW
+456 GIFMKEMGW

-474 TVAAITLIPMLSSIM
+474 TTAAITLIPMLSSKM
-489 LKEKPFFL
+489 LKERPFFF
-497 SKIAEEEAKRKK
+497 KKEEEEAYNRKK
-509 ERKTLTFDKTIGRVF
+509 EHSFYNRTVIRAF
-524 NAIDAA
+524 NAIDGA
-530 YANILRWCLK
+530 YANLLRWCLR
-540 HKLVTLLIA
+540 HKRVTLLIA
-549 LAIFIA
+549 LAFFVVTLIPLFTG
-555 SMAPFASGK
+555 S
-564 IGMDFMKAQDDGAI
+564 IGMDFMKEQDNGQI
-578 SLSAELQR
+578 SITAELQR

-597 RKMEA
+597 RQME
-602 DIKEILGDDVIVI
+602 DDVYRILGDEVIVV
-615 STSAGSNDDAGFAA
+615 STTAGSNDDAGFAA

-637 KISMSIRCTK
+637 KISMTIRTTK
-647 KYDREKSIFD
+647 KYDRDITIFQ
-657 MQEELR
+657 MQEQLR
-663 KKLAE
+663 QCFAE
-668 YPELVNF
+668 YPELVNY
-675 QVSQGGMMG
+675 QVNQGGMGMG
-684 GSNNTLQVE
+684 GQNSLSVE
-693 IYGYDFDQ
+693 IYGYDFDI
-701 TTAFTQELKRRVE
+701 TTNFTQQLKKRVE
-714 QNVKGARD
+714 QNVPGARD

-731 AELKIVFDK
+731 AELKITFDK

-751 TVAMYVRNRI
+751 TVALYVRNRV
-761 NGMTAGYLKEDGEEY
+761 NGMSAGFLKEDGEEY
-776 NIVVRLK
+776 NIVVRLR

-790 TDIEELSIPTATGG
+790 SDIEQLSIPTPTGK
-804 IIKLK
+804 IIKLE
-809 ELATIQEYWCPP
+809 ELAKVEEYWCPP

-826 NRQRYLTLTIMPYQT
+826 NRQRYLTLTVMPYNT
-841 SLGELAEGVQ
+841 SLQELAQSVQ
-851 HEIDQMNIPAGVHV
+851 HELDQMEIPSDVHV
-865 ALAGNYEDQQ
+865 ALAGNYKDQQ
-875 KTSKDMVTLALLIM
+875 DSTRDMMMLGMLIL

-907 IIMFAIP
+907 IIMFSIP
-914 FALSGVVLALV
+914 FAISGVVLMMFF
-925 ITGENLNMVGML
+925 TGNNIDMVGLL
-937 GIILLIGIVVKNG
+937 GLILLIGIVVKNG

-962 RGVPLGEAIA
+962 RGIALNEAIA
-972 LSGKS
+972 LSGQS
-977 RLRPVMMTAFTTI
+977 RLRPVLMTAFTTI

-999 KSEGSE
+999 TSEGSE
-1005 LWTTLGIVVIGG
+1005 IWTTMGLVVIGG
-1017 LTVSTLVT
+1017 LTVSTFVT
-1025 LIVVPVLYGIFNRK
+1025 LIIVPVLYGVFNRRGDIEK
-1039 GEQDKQAKLRKKFVF
+1039 KEKERKKFVF
-1054 MSIDL
+1054 MNINLD
-1059 NDNEKENTSESTTS
+1059 EK
-1073 ENQPEQEVPSN
+1073 
-1084 NNLNESENEK
+1084 
-1094 HIDSI
+1094 

>member
-1 MAIYKTAINKP
+1 MAIYKTSINKP

-17 IFIAVI
+17 IFVAVI

-28 SLSKLPIDQM
+28 SLTRLPIDQM

-56 ASEIETNITKIIE
+56 ASDIETNITKIIE

-78 KNITSNSRDN
+78 KNITSTSKDN

-108 IRSYVDLIYDNL
+108 IRSYVDLLYDNL

-137 PILIYGFTADESY
+137 PILVYGFTAKESY
-150 SGMDRIL
+150 PGLDRIL
-157 EDNVVNVLNR
+157 EDNVVNELNR
-167 IDGIGNITVSGAPER
+167 VDGIGNLTVSGAPQR
-182 YVYID
+182 YIYID
-187 LDPKQMDAYGLS
+187 LDPKQLDAYGLS
-199 LEAVGNAISVNNLD
+199 LEQVGNAISANNLD

-228 RVKGEYVESSEIA
+228 RVKGEYVESSEIS
-241 DIVVATTPTGKQIFV
+241 DIVVSTTQTGKQIFV

-273 KINGKDGG
+273 KINGENGA

-291 NTVAIAR
+291 NTVEIAR
-298 QVQKEM
+298 QVKAKMKE
-304 KNIQKTL
+304 IQKHL
-311 PPDFETTL
+311 PPDIEATL
-319 IRDGSEEIINAINGL
+319 IRDGSEEIVNAINGL
-334 SDSIF
+334 TESIF

-351 FLGNWRSTIII
+351 FLGSWRSTVII

-371 TSFIYLLIADS
+371 TSFIYLLVADS

-414 ERGESPREAAI
+414 ERGENPREAAI

-442 VAVFVPLTMLSGMA
+442 VAVFVPLTMLPGMM
-456 GILFKELGW
+456 GIYFKEMGW

-474 TVAAITLIPMLSSIM
+474 TTAAITLIPMLSSKM
-489 LKEKPFFL
+489 LKERPFFL
-497 SKIAEEEAKRKK
+497 KKEDEEAYERKK
-509 ERKTLTFDKTIGRVF
+509 EHSWYNHTVTRAF
-524 NAIDAA
+524 NTVDAA
-530 YANILRWCLK
+530 YANLLRWCLH
-540 HKLVTLLIA
+540 HKRVTLAIAAAFFVVTLIP
-549 LAIFIA
+549 
-555 SMAPFASGK
+555 MASGK
-564 IGMDFMKAQDDGAI
+564 IGMDFMKEQDNGQI
-578 SLSAELQR
+578 SVTAELQR

-597 RKMEA
+597 RHMEE
-602 DIKEILGDDVIVI
+602 DIYRILGKDVLVV

-637 KISMSIRCTK
+637 KISMSVRCTK
-647 KYDREKSIFD
+647 KYVRKRTIFQ

-663 KKLAE
+663 KCFAE
-668 YPELVNF
+668 YPEIVTYQVN
-675 QVSQGGMMG
+675 QGGMMG
-684 GSNNTLQVE
+684 GGSNNSLAVE
-693 IYGYDFDQ
+693 VYGYDFDQ
-701 TTAFTQELKRRVE
+701 TTAFTNELKHRIE
-714 QNVKGARD
+714 QNVPGARD
-722 TKVSRDEDR
+722 TKISRDEDR
-731 AELKIVFDK
+731 AELKITFDK

-761 NGMTAGYLKEDGEEY
+761 NGMTAGFLKEDGEEY
-776 NIVVRLK
+776 DIVVRLR

-790 TDIEELSIPTATGG
+790 TDIEQLSIPTMTGKV
-804 IIKLK
+804 IKLE
-809 ELATIQEYWCPP
+809 ELATIEEYWCPP

-826 NRQRYLTLTIMPYQT
+826 NRQRYLTLTVMPFNT
-841 SLGELAEGVQ
+841 SLQELALNVQ
-851 HEIDQMNIPAGVHV
+851 NELDQMEIPQEIHID
-865 ALAGNYEDQQ
+865 LAGNYKDQ
-875 KTSKDMVTLALLIM
+875 KDSSRDMLVLGLLIM

-907 IIMFAIP
+907 IIMFSIP
-914 FALSGVVLALV
+914 FAISGVILMMFF
-925 ITGENLNMVGML
+925 TGNNLDMVGLL
-937 GIILLIGIVVKNG
+937 GLILLIGIVVKNG

-962 RGVPLGEAIA
+962 RGVELNEAIA
-972 LSGKS
+972 MSGQS
-977 RLRPVMMTAFTTI
+977 RIRPVLMTAFTTI

-1005 LWTTLGIVVIGG
+1005 IWTTMGLVVIGG
-1017 LTVSTLVT
+1017 LTVSTFVT
-1025 LIVVPVLYGIFNRK
+1025 LIVVPVLYGVFNRK
-1039 GEQDKQAKLRKKFVF
+1039 GDIEKREKERKKFVF
-1054 MSIDL
+1054 MNIDL
-1059 NDNEKENTSESTTS
+1059 NETNSK
-1073 ENQPEQEVPSN
+1073 
-1084 NNLNESENEK
+1084 L
-1094 HIDSI
+1094 